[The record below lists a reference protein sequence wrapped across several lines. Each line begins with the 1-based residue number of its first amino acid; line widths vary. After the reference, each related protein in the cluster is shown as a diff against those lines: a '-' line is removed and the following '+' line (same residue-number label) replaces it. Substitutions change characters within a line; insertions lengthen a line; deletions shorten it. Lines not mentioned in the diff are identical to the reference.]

1 MRSVAV
7 SGCAAAMVLA
17 TTSGGLACAHS
28 ASPRVRSLD
37 RPEAKPGV
45 VNANEVHG
53 IPGRQGEELLEGRV
67 ADVSAL
73 LCTGHTG
80 PTAPCSSP
88 PRTANEAPGR
98 SDTRPAV
105 PQLP

>member
-53 IPGRQGEELLEGRV
+53 IPGRQVEELLEGRV

-73 LCTGHTG
+73 AMYGVHGANGVVLITTRHGE
-80 PTAPCSSP
+80 
-88 PRTANEAPGR
+88 RTPE
-98 SDTRPAV
+98 
-105 PQLP
+105 